1 MCITTLY
8 IGIKYD
14 HDEFK
19 DERFQSEQRA
29 KYSGLDIM
37 DEYPKLKRHIKK
49 RGKWIFNQPKQIE
62 HRPPKKPQPSSNP
75 LEGKNPQDG
84 EARHHGTAV
93 ASMAGG
99 NTLGVARDA
108 TLYSIRVI
116 DGSGARVYEFHAI
129 KALDHA
135 VTKIK
140 AEGRRGVINMS
151 FRVDKKDILGEQSQV
166 DKQEAFERAITKA
179 VDNNIPMVAAA
190 GNKNK
195 NACDYNPGSY
205 SDVITV
211 GGTDK
216 DNKKWF
222 FSNFG
227 NCIDIFA
234 PGEGLTIAGTDTSST
249 YLHPRGGTS
258 YAAPLV
264 SGAVAML
271 LEENGQLTPD
281 EIRKKLLD
289 MSQDGV
295 LTLPAYFRPRSRPPN
310 KLLYVRGM

>member
-1 MCITTLY
+1 MHIAALY

-19 DERFQSEQRA
+19 DERFQSGQRA
-29 KYSGLDIM
+29 KYSGLDVM
-37 DEYPKLKRHIKK
+37 DEYPQLEQHTTEQVALI
-49 RGKWIFNQPKQIE
+49 NQPQQIE
-62 HRPPKKPQPSSNP
+62 RRPPENPQPVNNP
-75 LEGKNPQDG
+75 LEGKDPPSG
-84 EARHHGTAV
+84 KAKHHGTAV

-108 TLYSIRVI
+108 TLYSTRAI
-116 DGSGARVYEFHAI
+116 DGSGDRVYEFHAI
-129 KALDHA
+129 RAVDHA
-135 VTKIK
+135 VRKIK
-140 AEGRRGVINMS
+140 AERRRGVINMS
-151 FRVDKKDILGEQSQV
+151 FRVDKKDMMGEQSEV
-166 DKQEAFERAITKA
+166 DNQEAFKRAITKA

-190 GNKNK
+190 GNKK
-195 NACDYNPGSY
+195 EKACDYNPGSY

-216 DNKKWF
+216 DNKKWL

-227 NCIDIFA
+227 KCIDIFA
-234 PGEGLTIAGTDTSST
+234 PGEGLRLAGTDSSST
-249 YLHPRGGTS
+249 YLRLGSGTS
-258 YAAPLV
+258 FAAPLV

-271 LEENGQLTPD
+271 LEENGQLKPD

-295 LTLPAYFRPRSRPPN
+295 LNLPLLLRRGSPN